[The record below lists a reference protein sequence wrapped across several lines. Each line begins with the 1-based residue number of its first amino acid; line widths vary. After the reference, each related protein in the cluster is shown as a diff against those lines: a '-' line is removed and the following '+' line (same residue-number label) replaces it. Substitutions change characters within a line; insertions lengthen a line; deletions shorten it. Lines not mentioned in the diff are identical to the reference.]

1 MSYPFYIHAAT
12 SLTASQHPCRLFFA
26 AAAVAAPFIL
36 ISNSAYAAL
45 NCTTQPTCQ
54 QLGYSKSD
62 IDGCQNY
69 LYCPFDKN
77 YKACIQLES
86 QEESG
91 YCSSGKLD
99 PVCQTGYAPYK
110 IGETETKE
118 MCLECQPATCSAYNS
133 SYKNANE
140 YFSGSTFYLPKVH
153 YVSLVTSPTEKPVQS
168 CYERCSTQVQLK
180 PLSQCAVGDVLVYA
194 DLNGAKYYCTSYK
207 QSLPSGC
214 YPYQKA
220 GVVGYKNGSKVYAVK
235 VIGNTKFSN
244 QDWPKKN
251 CHTYYNNEKKSG
263 DYAYNAGILSGRI
276 SSSFSKNGCTMSG
289 GVASYFT
296 NPVIGGAG
304 GTDYWGYPDADILD
318 KIAANFVTINDTL
331 KAIGWTTIPQGYSC
345 SSGLIWYD
353 NGFTINQSGSSSG
366 FNTIYVNVGTMIQSQ
381 FNTYCSS
388 IRNIDS
394 AYGVLVFQP
403 N

>member
-1 MSYPFYIHAAT
+1 MSHMSNFFGRIVMSYPFYIHAAT
-12 SLTASQHPCRLFFA
+12 SSTASQHPCRLFFA

-36 ISNSAYAAL
+36 LSNSAYAAL

-77 YKACIQLES
+77 YKA
-86 QEESG
+86 
-91 YCSSGKLD
+91 
-99 PVCQTGYAPYK
+99 
-110 IGETETKE
+110 
-118 MCLECQPATCSAYNS
+118 
-133 SYKNANE
+133 
-140 YFSGSTFYLPKVH
+140 
-153 YVSLVTSPTEKPVQS
+153 
-168 CYERCSTQVQLK
+168 
-180 PLSQCAVGDVLVYA
+180 
-194 DLNGAKYYCTSYK
+194 
-207 QSLPSGC
+207 
-214 YPYQKA
+214 
-220 GVVGYKNGSKVYAVK
+220 
-235 VIGNTKFSN
+235 
-244 QDWPKKN
+244 
-251 CHTYYNNEKKSG
+251 
-263 DYAYNAGILSGRI
+263 
-276 SSSFSKNGCTMSG
+276 
-289 GVASYFT
+289 
-296 NPVIGGAG
+296 
-304 GTDYWGYPDADILD
+304 
-318 KIAANFVTINDTL
+318 ANFMTINDTL

-388 IRNIDS
+388 VRNIDS